1 MIGFLEG
8 CLLHGAFHGDLH
20 GGNLFVRDDGTTAL
34 LDFGIVGRMD
44 DGERR
49 AFLKLM
55 IAGTMSDVR
64 GQLSALC
71 ELGALPRDTDVDE
84 VIRDLGL
91 DRPPVDPTT
100 LTQDEMIAEL
110 QRVLK
115 AMLGY
120 GARLPKSLLLFVKN
134 LIFLDG
140 AIATLAPELDLLG
153 EVAHVATHFATKHGA
168 SIAAEVGM
176 DPSAYEVDL
185 DSVKDAF
192 GIDRERDTFTY
203 AELRKRRELIR
214 RRLHGT
220 ELSLA

>member
-1 MIGFLEG
+1 MDKHPIPKETIDRLFGYLRPLM
-8 CLLHGAFHGDLH
+8 CLR
-20 GGNLFVRDDGTTAL
+20 RDGKGTISSPELARL
-34 LDFGIVGRMD
+34 CRVAPSVLRKDFSYVGR
-44 DGERR
+44 
-49 AFLKLM
+49 L
-55 IAGTMSDVR
+55 GTR
-64 GQLSALC
+64 GV
-71 ELGALPRDTDVDE
+71 GYNVDE

-91 DRPPVDPTT
+91 DRPQVDPTT

-110 QRVLK
+110 QRALK

-214 RRLHGT
+214 RRLHGA
-220 ELSLA
+220 ELSLS